1 LHHSIS
7 GAIHLVDTVVFTKVL
22 LKLITPRIMNPLL
35 SVTLFALITAS
46 TPLHAQKPLP
56 GKQVEQS
63 LKLTSGK
70 SVPYLLYLPEKYEK
84 NAEHKWPVILFLHG
98 RGESRGPL
106 SIVAKWG
113 PPRMAARGDSL
124 PYIIISPQCPADQR
138 WTSPD
143 QVNAVLGL
151 LSHISKNFPVDEK
164 RIYLTGLSMG
174 GYGSWKLAAEHGEIF
189 AAVAPICGAGNPKD
203 AEKLKG
209 IPTWVF
215 HGTEDRAVPYQR
227 SLEMVEAIEK
237 AGGKK
242 LRFTTLQHVGHNSWS
257 AAYAT
262 PELFEWFNRYTTQ
275 R

>member
-1 LHHSIS
+1 MY
-7 GAIHLVDTVVFTKVL
+7 K
-22 LKLITPRIMNPLL
+22 R
-35 SVTLFALITAS
+35 
-46 TPLHAQKPLP
+46 Q
-56 GKQVEQS
+56 
-63 LKLTSGK
+63 
-70 SVPYLLYLPEKYEK
+70 
-84 NAEHKWPVILFLHG
+84 
-98 RGESRGPL
+98 
-106 SIVAKWG
+106 
-113 PPRMAARGDSL
+113 
-124 PYIIISPQCPADQR
+124 PQCPADQR